1 MPFRPTFDPGPAR
14 SPRALATAALA
25 AVLLLPAAGAR
36 AQGTP
41 AAAAPADKLVLV
53 STSDVKGKTTPCGCS
68 IPKGGLSRRAGF
80 TDSLRKVHPNVLLV
94 DAGGFFPDAKGE
106 RDDAPFMTE
115 AMHDLGIAAAG
126 LGDRE
131 LMFGRAFLLAAL
143 ERAPVPVTCAN
154 LWDKTP
160 GQPRRPLA
168 KPSLLVKAGKQKVG
182 FFGLIAPTASLGPS
196 ADSLETSDP
205 AEAATKAVAELRKQG
220 ANVIVLL
227 SSLGRIE
234 TEDLVV
240 AVPGIDVA
248 IAGRNVPLLQRSR
261 EIDNTTVVF
270 GGEQGQYVGVT
281 ELGLDAKGRI
291 VSRTSGAWMLGPDV
305 ADQPAMLAKV
315 TAFEEQPSVKA
326 RRVPAKPAAGARA
339 ADDHAG
345 HSH

>member
-1 MPFRPTFDPGPAR
+1 MPTRPTSVPGPALGR
-14 SPRALATAALA
+14 RALATAAFA
-25 AVLLLPAAGAR
+25 AALLLPAAGAR
-36 AQGTP
+36 AQGAP
-41 AAAAPADKLVLV
+41 AAAPADKLVLV
-53 STSDVKGKTTPCGCS
+53 STSDVKAKTTPCGCS

-80 TDSLRKVHPNVLLV
+80 TDSLRKAHPNVLLV
-94 DAGGFFPDAKGE
+94 DAGGWFPDAQGE
-106 RDDAPFMTE
+106 RDDAPFMAE
-115 AMHDLGIAAAG
+115 AMRDLGIAAAG

-131 LMFGRAFLLAAL
+131 LMFGRSFLLAAL

-154 LWDKTP
+154 LWDRTP
-160 GQPRRPLA
+160 GQPRRTLA
-168 KPSLLVKAGKQKVG
+168 RPSLLVKAGKQKVG
-182 FFGLIAPTASLGPS
+182 FFGLIAPNAALGPS

-205 AEAATKAVAELRKQG
+205 VEAATKAVADLRKQG

-248 IAGRNVPLLQRSR
+248 VAGRNVPLLQRSR
-261 EIDNTTVVF
+261 VIDNTTVVF

-281 ELGLDAKGRI
+281 ELDLDAKGKI
-291 VSRTSGAWMLGPDV
+291 VSRTSGAWMLGPEV

>member
-1 MPFRPTFDPGPAR
+1 MPIRPTTVPGRGLPH
-14 SPRALATAALA
+14 RALATAAFA
-25 AVLLLPAAGAR
+25 AALLLPAAGAR
-36 AQGTP
+36 AQNAP

-53 STSDVKGKTTPCGCS
+53 STSDVKAKTMPCGCS

-94 DAGGFFPDAKGE
+94 DAGGWFPDAQGE
-106 RDDAPFMTE
+106 RDDAPFMAE
-115 AMHDLGIAAAG
+115 AMRDLGIAAAG

-131 LMFGRAFLLAAL
+131 LMFGRSFLLAAL
-143 ERAPVPVTCAN
+143 ERSPVPVTCAN

-160 GQPRRPLA
+160 GQPRRTLA

-182 FFGLIAPTASLGPS
+182 FFGLIAPNAALGPS

-205 AEAATKAVAELRKQG
+205 VEAAKKAIADLRKQG

-240 AVPGIDVA
+240 AAPGIDVA

-261 EIDNTTVVF
+261 VIDHTTVVF

-281 ELGLDAKGRI
+281 ELDLDAKGRI
-291 VSRTSGAWMLGPDV
+291 VSTTSGAWMLGPEV

-326 RRVPAKPAAGARA
+326 RRVPARPAPGARPV
-339 ADDHAG
+339 DDHAG